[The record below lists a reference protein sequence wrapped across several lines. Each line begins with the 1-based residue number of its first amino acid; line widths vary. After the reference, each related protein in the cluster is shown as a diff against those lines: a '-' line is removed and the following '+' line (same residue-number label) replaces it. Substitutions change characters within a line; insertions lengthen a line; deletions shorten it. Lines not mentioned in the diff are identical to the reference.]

1 MIFFQIT
8 SMSKENSTPKFV
20 DLIDLNNDNEEENPR
35 KKLKTTNQSS
45 TDNFDLQM
53 NLMKSLGL
61 DSESNIDD
69 EDESN
74 CQFKI
79 DKNTNVI
86 NKTVD
91 QVTNAVLKEIG
102 ALEED
107 LVFGKNK
114 SLEVSS
120 EKEESSRCKSPF
132 DKVTYGKNINKNLV
146 SDWVEFI

>member
-132 DKVTYGKNINKNLV
+132 DKVTYGKNIYKNLV
-146 SDWVEFI
+146 SN